1 MCSLRTGVKPK
12 INSITKQ
19 SNSDRAQE
27 LWNKLKLEHIK
38 FFSSDSKLK
47 NELFLYLLLISFER
61 FPLGIA
67 VGTSKKEKQQN
78 TLGGRFHVLNSLTVD
93 DSFPTPNIS
102 EVLETLGESRVFST
116 LDAQN
121 EYHCI
126 SIEENQ
132 GC

>member
-1 MCSLRTGVKPK
+1 MSFTPPPLNENLKGQLNDWLQGSVIEPADSPWALPLVQVKKKNGK
-12 INSITKQ
+12 IHWAA
-19 SNSDRAQE
+19 DFCVR
-27 LWNKLKLEHIK
+27 
-38 FFSSDSKLK
+38 
-47 NELFLYLLLISFER
+47 
-61 FPLGIA
+61 
-67 VGTSKKEKQQN
+67 
-78 TLGGRFHVLNSLTVD
+78 NSLTVD